1 MENVVNVNE
10 IMETSFGSF
19 NKNIE
24 LLEQIY
30 NLVVADNDKYP
41 KRSLSNEFFPVYKI
55 IRNRSSVSGDNV
67 LKLFDDNVEKK
78 NPPQVAQ
85 YSFGKRHCKEFSQY
99 ITNSKESIGFY
110 CLHHNDMDGDASA
123 SVVRNAFPGVNI
135 FSAPFNY
142 NDTDFKNWITKVRED
157 KRANDKSKKVDRKE
171 FILFAVDLSFKFSEL
186 KSILEVFDNVYWVDH
201 HATSLVTLNN
211 ISGETE
217 LYKKLTYFIDT
228 RFCATY
234 LANYFLKK
242 CFYSRFNKF
251 GITASLVNLYD
262 LKLDKQFPEAY
273 KYAVYLN
280 TYYWSFNNL
289 NLNSNVWFRLMNTI
303 SDSTLE
309 TTILTKIL
317 SVGKKLFEIDQEKNA
332 LMFDND
338 YEYVFNSEFKNN
350 DISNLR
356 IVGLFQFGSSN
367 KIIGFDDEIPTIK
380 MLIRYMEKDNAY
392 SFSLYTDSNA
402 LGKLNLGQIMLKY
415 GFGGGHPKACGG
427 TITVK
432 DTYELSDQIDE
443 FYTQGNYKAARFHYQ
458 NAKLFNIFDISGKE
472 NIEEFKKIAE
482 NIMECDE
489 ISRFNRERYEMDI
502 EFLVKII
509 FCIIAREIITKKNN

>member
-1 MENVVNVNE
+1 MENVVNINE
-10 IMETSFGSF
+10 ILETSFGSF
-19 NKNIE
+19 HKNME
-24 LLEQIY
+24 LLEQVY
-30 NLVVADNDKYP
+30 KLVMADNDKYP

-55 IRNRSSVSGDNV
+55 IRNRSSVTESNV
-67 LKLFDDNVEKK
+67 LKLFDDSVEKK

-85 YSFGKRHCKEFSQY
+85 YSFGKRNCTMFNHYDHDDKHF
-99 ITNSKESIGFY
+99 NFY

-123 SVVRNAFPGVNI
+123 SVVRNKFPNVDMH
-135 FSAPFNY
+135 SAPFNY
-142 NDTDFKNWITKVRED
+142 NDTDFKNWIAKVRED

-186 KSILEVFDNVYWVDH
+186 KSILEVFDHVYWIDH

-242 CFYSRFNKF
+242 CFLSFYNTNM
-251 GITASLVNLYD
+251 ITAALINLYD

-280 TYYWSFNNL
+280 TYYWAYNNI
-289 NLNSNVWFRLMNTI
+289 NMYSGVWFNLLCTGIESAELSRLN
-303 SDSTLE
+303 
-309 TTILTKIL
+309 KIL
-317 SVGKKLFEIDQEKNA
+317 NIGKELFEIDQKKNQ

-338 YEYVFNSEFKNN
+338 YKYVFDSEFKNN
-350 DISNLR
+350 DISKLR

-367 KIIGFDDEIPTIK
+367 KIPDYIDAMPTIK
-380 MLIRYMEKDNAY
+380 MLIRYNEKDSTF
-392 SFSLYTDSNA
+392 SFSLYTDSEI

-415 GFGGGHPKACGG
+415 GLGGGHPKACGG
-427 TITVK
+427 SITLK
-432 DTYELSDQIDE
+432 DYYELTDHLDE
-443 FYTQGNYKAARFHYQ
+443 FCGAKDHYKSAHFHYE
-458 NAKLFNIFDISGKE
+458 NNKLSDIFDIYKE
-472 NIEEFKKIAE
+472 EDIEEFREVSYKILNFIE
-482 NIMECDE
+482 SNKI
-489 ISRFNRERYEMDI
+489 NRERYEMDI

-509 FCIIAREIITKKNN
+509 FCIIAREIITRKNN